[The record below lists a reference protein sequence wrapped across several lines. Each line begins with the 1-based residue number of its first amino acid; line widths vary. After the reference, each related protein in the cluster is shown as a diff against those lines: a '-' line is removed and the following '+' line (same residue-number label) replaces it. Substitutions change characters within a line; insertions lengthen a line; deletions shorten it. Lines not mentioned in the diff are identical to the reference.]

1 MIKNERKIN
10 IGKVVPI
17 STVDWHGKSSSV
29 MFFNRCPFRCPYCQ
43 NYKLLDCKKQVNIEN
58 IEKEILDAKMFI
70 SAVVFSGGEP
80 TMWPDDLIIL
90 AKFIKREGLLVG
102 IHTNGYYPDT
112 LKELV
117 DKNLIDKIF
126 LDIKTD
132 PLNSKKYGHLVG
144 NIHDASHRVIQSLH
158 IPDIDIEVRTTIFR
172 SLNDTVEIAKY
183 LAEHNYNSDYIIQQG
198 VPWNTKT
205 SKEEILKRNEIM
217 VIAKNIENLL
227 ERVKIR
233 TIEKGDEDII

>member
-1 MIKNERKIN
+1 MKIN
-10 IGKVVPI
+10 IGKMIPI

-29 MFFNRCPFRCPYCQ
+29 IFFNGCPFRCPYCQ
-43 NYKLLDCKKQVNIEN
+43 NYKLLDCKKQINIE
-58 IEKEILDAKMFI
+58 IVEKDILDAKMFI

-80 TMWPDDLIIL
+80 AMRHDELIML

-102 IHTNGYYPDT
+102 IQTNGYYPDT

-117 DKNLIDKIF
+117 DKKLIDKIF
-126 LDIKTD
+126 LDIKTN

-144 NIHDASHRVIQSLH
+144 NIHDASHRVVHSLH

-172 SLNDTVEIAKY
+172 SLNDTIEIAKY
-183 LAEHNYNSDYIIQQG
+183 LEEHNYNGDYIIQQG
-198 VPWNTKT
+198 IPWNTKT
-205 SKEEILKRNEIM
+205 RKEDILKRNEIM
-217 VIAKNIENLL
+217 SVAKNIGTFL

-233 TIEKGDEDII
+233 TIEKGEEDIL